1 LCSTNTNLSNG
12 QKSPT
17 IKEKKMKK
25 IVIALFALTAFA
37 GAAVAADVIDL
48 PASKGNVS
56 FPHKKHQEMLKD
68 CSKCH
73 AKGPGKIAELGKD
86 WAHKTCKGCHSEMK
100 KGPTSCGEC
109 HKK

>member
-1 LCSTNTNLSNG
+1 
-12 QKSPT
+12 
-17 IKEKKMKK
+17 MKK
-25 IVIALFALTAFA
+25 TAIALFALVAFA
-37 GAAVAADVIDL
+37 GTAFAADVIDL

-56 FPHKKHQEMLKD
+56 FPHKKHQEMLKN

-73 AKGPGKIAELGKD
+73 AKAPGKIAELGKD

-100 KGPTSCGEC
+100 KGPTSCNDC